1 MIRVA
6 IIDDNPAILY
16 GVQAAIQKND
26 ALEFVFSSAT
36 ADDFLEQ
43 LKTLQVDVLVVD
55 IVLEDGIS
63 LNFLDL
69 LRKTYPTKKI
79 IAFSNAEGN
88 SIQLYLQRIGVD
100 ELVSKKEPIETL
112 IASILQFDPETNSIV
127 VRTKNQESLV
137 LSEREL
143 EIIQLLG
150 KGFSSPDIA
159 ENLHISHNTVNF
171 HKKKLLKKFH
181 VDSIALLIR
190 DAVELGIL
198 RD

>member
-1 MIRVA
+1 MIKVA

-16 GVQAAIQKND
+16 GIQAAIQKND

-36 ADDFLEQ
+36 TADFLEQ
-43 LKTLQVDVLVVD
+43 LKTHEVDVLVVD

-69 LRKTYPTKKI
+69 LRKTYPTKII

-100 ELVSKKEPIETL
+100 ELVSKKEPIESL
-112 IASILQFDPETNSIV
+112 INSILHLNCAKKPIAG
-127 VRTKNQESLV
+127 RTTNQESLV